1 MCWILL
7 HVMQTENAI
16 QSHSHLKLFKNSECA
31 TLSPAEC
38 ISEWGMA
45 FLYCSVSEHL
55 SQDFQDGLAF
65 FTLIAMRS
73 LSLDVTAFPDVQA

>member
-1 MCWILL
+1 
-7 HVMQTENAI
+7 MQTENAI
-16 QSHSHLKLFKNSECA
+16 QSHSHLNLFKNSEFA

-45 FLYCSVSEHL
+45 FLFCAVSEHL

-65 FTLIAMRS
+65 L
-73 LSLDVTAFPDVQA
+73 LLLL